1 MKGLILMKKV
11 LIILF
16 VSLLL
21 AACDNNL
28 SLKQY
33 ENDQYIQEKYIV
45 TEKNENAIAGK
56 MVNGKHGLYL
66 DDTYNNWDFI
76 KNVGIGDKI
85 NVFYKIDDIEKGIFD
100 NIVHAEVAK

>member
-33 ENDQYIQEKYIV
+33 ENDQYIKEKYIV
-45 TEKNENAIAGK
+45 TEKNENA
-56 MVNGKHGLYL
+56 
-66 DDTYNNWDFI
+66 
-76 KNVGIGDKI
+76 
-85 NVFYKIDDIEKGIFD
+85 
-100 NIVHAEVAK
+100 EVAE